1 MFFGYGSGSYEILF
15 QTKFN
20 ILDNFYAN
28 HAHSD
33 IIEFIGEFG
42 IFGFVLLIISLLKF
56 LFNLK
61 IKNLINIILIVFSLV
76 VLVFDFSLHIPLIQL
91 LFVCFY
97 SLNNNI
103 IKAN

>member
-1 MFFGYGSGSYEILF
+1 MF
-15 QTKFN
+15 QTKFY

-61 IKNLINIILIVFSLV
+61 IYNFINIILIVFSMVILA
-76 VLVFDFSLHIPLIQL
+76 FDFSLHIPLIQL

-97 SLNNNI
+97 SLNDKL